1 MHNIEKIPETELHQ
15 KLGEYRTILDNTQEV
30 IYIAEFI
37 DKRYI
42 YHNMLYVNKQA
53 SAVFGYDPDE
63 FIRDP
68 GLWLRIIHRDD
79 VPAVREAA
87 LKMLDTGRP
96 LAYQYR
102 MRPKNSDDYIWVE
115 DRIAPLRGPGI
126 RNGIQGAI
134 SDINVRKRM
143 ETALREN
150 EEKYRLLFEK
160 VTDAIMLIDAGTLEI
175 QEVNDAFITLYG
187 YSPEEVH
194 SIKVTELAGGTE
206 AESAS
211 LRKTLTENS
220 GPVAIRW
227 HRKKDATV
235 FPVEITSG
243 MFRLKGRKMICAI
256 IRDITARM
264 RFEKA
269 LRESENKFRDLSEK
283 SIVGIYLLQDNTF
296 AYVNPTFARIF
307 GYSVDELIGKKRPEY
322 LVSPEDWP
330 IVQATL
336 AERLHGEAPFVH
348 YEYRGTTKNGGTVS
362 LDAYDTRTMFQG
374 RPAVIGSVLDVT
386 ERKRAEEERE
396 RLIVDHLDAL
406 SKIKTLSGLLPI
418 CAYCKKIRDDAGR
431 WNQIEAY
438 ISAHS
443 EAVFTH
449 GICPEC
455 AARAFP
461 EFDIREYSPMDM
473 SGVCSAGIP

>member
-1 MHNIEKIPETELHQ
+1 MAMNNVEKIPETELRQ
-15 KLGEYRTILDNTQEV
+15 KLGEYCTILDNTQEV

-42 YHNMLYVNKQA
+42 YHNILYVNKQA

-63 FIRDP
+63 FLRDP

-79 VPAVREAA
+79 VSAVREAA

-175 QEVNDAFITLYG
+175 QEVNDAFVTLYG
-187 YSPEEVH
+187 YSREEVR
-194 SIKVTELAGGTE
+194 SIKVTELAGATE

-243 MFRLKGRKMICAI
+243 MFRLKGRTMICAI

-269 LRESENKFRDLSEK
+269 LQESENKFRDLSEK
-283 SIVGIYLLQDNTF
+283 SIVGIYLIQDNAF

-307 GYSVDELIGKKRPEY
+307 GYSVDELIGKKRPEN
-322 LVSPEDWP
+322 LVSLEDWP

-348 YEYRGTTKNGGTVS
+348 YEYRGTTKNGGTVA

-396 RLIVDHLDAL
+396 RLIVDHLD
-406 SKIKTLSGLLPI
+406 KIKTLRGLLPI
-418 CAYCKKIRDDAGR
+418 CSYCKKIRDKTGR
-431 WNQIEAY
+431 WNQIEEY
-438 ISAHS
+438 ISANS
-443 EAVFTH
+443 EAAFTH

-461 EFDIREYSPMDM
+461 ELDRFKKKS
-473 SGVCSAGIP
+473 S